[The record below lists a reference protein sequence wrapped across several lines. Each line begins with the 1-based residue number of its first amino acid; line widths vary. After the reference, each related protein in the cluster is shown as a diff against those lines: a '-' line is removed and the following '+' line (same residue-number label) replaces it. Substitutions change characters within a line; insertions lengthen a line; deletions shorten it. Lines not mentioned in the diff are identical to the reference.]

1 MVAGWLTAASV
12 ERTLEAR
19 QLELQLDDYQ
29 HLNNQKIVS
38 GGYEQSRSDFSGNG
52 DSSKERVYKFSKN
65 PKKYYVFGTN
75 GMFQV
80 SYRF

>member
-1 MVAGWLTAASV
+1 MLDASIGRLIRLKKGQISV
-12 ERTLEAR
+12 NLSVTNV
-19 QLELQLDDYQ
+19 
-29 HLNNQKIVS
+29 LNNRDIVT
-38 GGYEQSRSDFSGNG
+38 GGYEQSRSNYTKNASGIK
-52 DSSKERVYKFSKN
+52 DRVYVFSKN